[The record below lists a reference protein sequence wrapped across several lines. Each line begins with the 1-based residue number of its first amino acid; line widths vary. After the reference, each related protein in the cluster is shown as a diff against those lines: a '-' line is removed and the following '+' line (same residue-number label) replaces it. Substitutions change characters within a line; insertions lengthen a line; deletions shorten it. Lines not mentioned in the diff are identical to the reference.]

1 MNERERQVIDLLCQ
15 LGEVSIQ
22 EISDRLGISPSSV
35 RRDLIAL
42 SQHRFVERT
51 RGGARLST
59 AISYDPL
66 PIYKLPVDP
75 KEARAI
81 ANRAVQLIQ
90 RGDVIGISGG
100 RICTELTLRIGLLEG
115 ITVVT
120 NAVNIAAELVALPSI
135 RVMLTGGQLNPGSFE
150 LVGQAV
156 SSSLDRVHIHKFF
169 LGTHGLSVEHGV
181 TGHDE
186 AEATAAR
193 TIMEHSDATIV
204 LADSPKFKNASFAQV
219 APISDVAT
227 IVTTDQV
234 PQSVRTRFEE
244 AGVQM
249 IVARWA

>member
-1 MNERERQVIDLLCQ
+1 MNEREKQIIDLLCQ
-15 LGEVSIQ
+15 LGEVSVQ
-22 EISDRLGISPSSV
+22 ELSDHLGISPSSV
-35 RRDLIAL
+35 RRDLITL
-42 SQHRFVERT
+42 SRHRFVERT

-59 AISYDPL
+59 VISYDPL
-66 PIYKLPVDP
+66 PIYKLPIDP

-90 RGDVIGISGG
+90 RGDVIGVSGG
-100 RICTELTLRIGLLEG
+100 RICTELALRIGLLEG

-120 NAVNIAAELVALPSI
+120 NVVNIAVELVALPSI
-135 RVMLTGGQLNPGSFE
+135 RVMLIGGQLNPGSFE

-169 LGTHGLSVEHGV
+169 LGTDGLSIEHGV

-204 LADSPKFKNASFAQV
+204 LADSFKFKNASFAQV
-219 APISDVAT
+219 APISDVVT
-227 IVTTDQV
+227 IVTTDRV
-234 PQSVRTRFEE
+234 PQSVRTQFEE
-244 AGVQM
+244 VGVRM
-249 IVARWA
+249 SVARYV